1 MVLQHIDAV
10 RPYQEMHMQEL
21 QNKNPTRGQIWI
33 HREHNKH
40 FAEWLK
46 EYWYEREPVDENE
59 KMVLRLSREPAYH
72 VATWQAY
79 AINGYTYYTKSQD
92 CESQYQNSSVVLVSE
107 TATDSQVKTKEN
119 CGILTWELNKLN
131 NFFQCRKPISVGPQ
145 PPLISNRNRHR

>member
-107 TATDSQVKTKEN
+107 TATDSQAKTKA
-119 CGILTWELNKLN
+119 
-131 NFFQCRKPISVGPQ
+131 F
-145 PPLISNRNRHR
+145 